1 MFENAL
7 LLTITLPCN
16 GSGPGSL
23 KVNLQ
28 PSVLDFIEKVSRY
41 SCSMPLWWISKETR
55 PEKMDIGGR
64 NQYLGEAGPGRC
76 TIVKCFSVSR
86 VFYFYPS
93 HESNIT
99 FIQFDIRIASPP

>member
-16 GSGPGSL
+16 GSGPESL

-41 SCSMPLWWISKETR
+41 SCSMPLWWISEETG
-55 PEKMDIGGR
+55 PEKMDIRGR
-64 NQYLGEAGPGRC
+64 NQYLGEAVPGSMRHIYTYQSEQC
-76 TIVKCFSVSR
+76 TF
-86 VFYFYPS
+86 VF
-93 HESNIT
+93 ES
-99 FIQFDIRIASPP
+99 